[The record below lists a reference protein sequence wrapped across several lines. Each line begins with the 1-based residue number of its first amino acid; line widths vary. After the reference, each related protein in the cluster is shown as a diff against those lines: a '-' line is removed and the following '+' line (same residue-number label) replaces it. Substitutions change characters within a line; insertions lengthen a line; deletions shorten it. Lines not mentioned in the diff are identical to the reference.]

1 MLLKNMGIE
10 AIDRGER
17 VSQHTP
23 ERPARPVS
31 QSIFL
36 EFVVLLPT
44 VCAAANRPSGRLKP
58 AEKRLAESILS
69 RGKCFSSS
77 TADCSPCRQTSCS
90 S

>member
-36 EFVVLLPT
+36 EFVV
-44 VCAAANRPSGRLKP
+44 A
-58 AEKRLAESILS
+58 LAELLA
-69 RGKCFSSS
+69 C
-77 TADCSPCRQTSCS
+77 
-90 S
+90 